1 MTDMN
6 ETNENQTVPMSIL
19 EAQAARFSKII
30 RILLICWAVSV
41 AILCS
46 VIVVN
51 AISEETTTTEVAQEA
66 DNAGVNNFT
75 HGDYYGSSSNS

>member
-6 ETNENQTVPMSIL
+6 ETNENQTVPMSL
-19 EAQAARFSKII
+19 FEAQAARFSKII

-51 AISEETTTTEVAQEA
+51 ASTEETTTEVAQEE
-66 DNAGVNNFT
+66 DNAASNVFA
-75 HGDYYGSSSNS
+75 HGDYYGSEADR

>member
-51 AISEETTTTEVAQEA
+51 ASSEETTTEVAHEA
-66 DNAGVNNFT
+66 DNAASNVFA
-75 HGDYYGSSSNS
+75 HGDYYGSETDR